1 MDVVIGRIPQI
12 VSTGDQRPDLAVPI
26 EAKVL
31 HVRQPRR
38 SADPNRASG
47 NPRRMVKRNAQ
58 VDPPGAR
65 VLLLLVPDAHRLPE
79 DLTEGPYRI
88 FLRIVRK

>member
-1 MDVVIGRIPQI
+1 VDVVIGRIPAI
-12 VSTGDQRPDLAVPI
+12 AGSAERKPEPGAPI

-38 SADPNRASG
+38 SRDPNKVKGG
-47 NPRRMVKRNAQ
+47 NQRQSSSAQ

-65 VLLLLVPDAHRLPE
+65 VLVLLVPDAYKLPE
-79 DLTEGPYRI
+79 DLMDGNHRI
-88 FLRIVRK
+88 FLRIVKR

>member
-1 MDVVIGRIPQI
+1 MDVVIGRIPAI
-12 VSTGDQRPDLAVPI
+12 AGTAERRPEPGAPI

-38 SADPNRASG
+38 SRDPNKIKGNQRQASS
-47 NPRRMVKRNAQ
+47 AA

-65 VLLLLVPDAHRLPE
+65 VLVLLVPDAYKLPD
-79 DLTEGPYRI
+79 DLMDGNHRI
-88 FLRIVRK
+88 FLRIVKR